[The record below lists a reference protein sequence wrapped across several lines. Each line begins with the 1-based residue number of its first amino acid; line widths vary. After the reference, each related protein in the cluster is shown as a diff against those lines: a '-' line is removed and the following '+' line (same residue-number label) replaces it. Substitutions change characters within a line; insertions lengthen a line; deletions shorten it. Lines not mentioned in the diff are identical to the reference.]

1 MIDEGHF
8 RPAKGARVTEHELAG
23 DTILYCPAADRVVSL
38 NQVAAYVWSLCDG
51 DHGLEDLAR
60 AVRQRTG
67 WPAREAEREVRRMIA
82 SFVREGFL
90 RDPSRGTELLTLTFA
105 GTAIELEI
113 ECLATASA
121 LASRF
126 RHFLGAPGDRQ
137 PSARFEIVGSD
148 QIHFVACGRWSEN
161 HQGPFADRL
170 RAIEGRIVERITQLH
185 PELVWIHAGAVT
197 DGEGAVLLSG
207 PTGCGKSRI
216 SVDLLGRGW
225 KFAGDDLVGLREA
238 ARLEPFPLAPVVRRA
253 IDVELPENRL
263 HELARIQA
271 EVRAD
276 AVAGET
282 PVGLVVFP
290 TYQPGSSERAVALT
304 PTQALMLLV
313 RQCTTFRRQRD
324 RALQALIAVLE
335 RAPAFRLNYRT
346 SAGAAEL
353 VTRLMAEAGDASVPA
368 PGPMAIAT

>member
-1 MIDEGHF
+1 M
-8 RPAKGARVTEHELAG
+8 T
-23 DTILYCPAADRVVSL
+23 
-38 NQVAAYVWSLCDG
+38 
-51 DHGLEDLAR
+51 
-60 AVRQRTG
+60 
-67 WPAREAEREVRRMIA
+67 
-82 SFVREGFL
+82 
-90 RDPSRGTELLTLTFA
+90 
-105 GTAIELEI
+105 
-113 ECLATASA
+113 
-121 LASRF
+121 
-126 RHFLGAPGDRQ
+126 
-137 PSARFEIVGSD
+137 
-148 QIHFVACGRWSEN
+148 
-161 HQGPFADRL
+161 
-170 RAIEGRIVERITQLH
+170 
-185 PELVWIHAGAVT
+185 
-197 DGEGAVLLSG
+197 
-207 PTGCGKSRI
+207 
-216 SVDLLGRGW
+216 
-225 KFAGDDLVGLREA
+225 
-238 ARLEPFPLAPVVRRA
+238 PVVRRA

-271 EVRAD
+271 EVRDD

-353 VTRLMAEAGDASVPA
+353 VTRLMAEAGEASVPA